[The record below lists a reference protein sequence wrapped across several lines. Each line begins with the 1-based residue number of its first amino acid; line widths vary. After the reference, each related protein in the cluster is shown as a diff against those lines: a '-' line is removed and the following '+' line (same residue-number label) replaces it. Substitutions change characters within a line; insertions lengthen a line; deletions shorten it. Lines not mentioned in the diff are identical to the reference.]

1 MKHEMCKSVRHIG
14 TVEDSFVY
22 NSNDK
27 AETRTKNMSF
37 KTGMKSSSPE
47 ISGISLQKRLT
58 QRSLPTD
65 DPSQIRREL
74 QKRDQKTDLNSNVHF
89 LIAYRQRQ
97 RAAYNPV
104 QRAAYNPVQ
113 RQLSI

>member
-1 MKHEMCKSVRHIG
+1 MKHEICKSVRHIG
-14 TVEDSFVY
+14 TVGDSFVY
-22 NSNDK
+22 SKDK

-37 KTGMKSSSPE
+37 KTGVKSSSPE

-89 LIAYRQRQ
+89 LIAYRKRQ
-97 RAAYNPV
+97 RAAYNTL
-104 QRAAYNPVQ
+104 Q
-113 RQLSI
+113 RQLSV

>member
-22 NSNDK
+22 SKDK
-27 AETRTKNMSF
+27 AETRTKNMSL
-37 KTGMKSSSPE
+37 KTGVKSSSPE

-74 QKRDQKTDLNSNVHF
+74 QNRDQKPDLNSNVHF

-97 RAAYNPV
+97 RATYNTL
-104 QRAAYNPVQ
+104 Q
-113 RQLSI
+113 RQLSV

>member
-1 MKHEMCKSVRHIG
+1 MLRKTMKHEMCKSVRHIG

-22 NSNDK
+22 PNDK

-37 KTGMKSSSPE
+37 KTGVKSSSPE

-74 QKRDQKTDLNSNVHF
+74 QKTDLNSNVHF

-97 RAAYNPV
+97 RATYNTL
-104 QRAAYNPVQ
+104 Q
-113 RQLSI
+113 RQLSV

>member
-1 MKHEMCKSVRHIG
+1 MKHEMCKSVRHID

-22 NSNDK
+22 PNDK
-27 AETRTKNMSF
+27 AETRTKNMSL
-37 KTGMKSSSPE
+37 KTGIKSSSPK

-74 QKRDQKTDLNSNVHF
+74 QKPDLNSNVHF

-97 RAAYNPV
+97 RATYNTL
-104 QRAAYNPVQ
+104 Q
-113 RQLSI
+113 RQLSV

>member
-37 KTGMKSSSPE
+37 KTGIKSSSPE

-74 QKRDQKTDLNSNVHF
+74 QKTNLNSNVHF

-97 RAAYNPV
+97 RATYNTL
-104 QRAAYNPVQ
+104 Q
-113 RQLSI
+113 RQLSV

>member
-22 NSNDK
+22 SNEL
-27 AETRTKNMSF
+27 AETRTKNMSL
-37 KTGMKSSSPE
+37 KTGVKSSSPE

-74 QKRDQKTDLNSNVHF
+74 QKTNLNSNVHF

-97 RAAYNPV
+97 RATYNTL
-104 QRAAYNPVQ
+104 Q
-113 RQLSI
+113 RQLSV